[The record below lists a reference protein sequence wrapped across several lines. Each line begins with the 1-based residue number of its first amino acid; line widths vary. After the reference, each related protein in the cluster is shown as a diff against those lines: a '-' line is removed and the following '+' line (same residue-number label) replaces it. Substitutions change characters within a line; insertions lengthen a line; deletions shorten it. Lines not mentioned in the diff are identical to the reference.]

1 MEDVFIQIGKGQQDD
16 PVYVMNTAEKDC
28 LDSFMA
34 ARNNALVWG
43 KSNVDESGKPT
54 IYDSE
59 TGRPIVS
66 SDGIISQV
74 ERFATKMLFT
84 RLNARYLN
92 KALQIMVSKSEKPT
106 GNHFVMLC
114 NTSAWNEIQ
123 ETCSSWIRD
132 WKTEGTFLFSKASNG
147 YVDLGATYQSYTYAG
162 KPWYCLL

>member
-43 KSNVDESGKPT
+43 KSNLDKSDKPT

-84 RLNARYLN
+84 RLNAR
-92 KALQIMVSKSEKPT
+92 
-106 GNHFVMLC
+106 
-114 NTSAWNEIQ
+114 
-123 ETCSSWIRD
+123 
-132 WKTEGTFLFSKASNG
+132 
-147 YVDLGATYQSYTYAG
+147 
-162 KPWYCLL
+162 

>member
-1 MEDVFIQIGKGQQDD
+1 
-16 PVYVMNTAEKDC
+16 MNTAEKDC

-43 KSNVDESGKPT
+43 KSNLDKSDKPT

-92 KALQIMVSKSEKPT
+92 KALQIMVSKSEKPKFC
-106 GNHFVMLC
+106 GQL
-114 NTSAWNEIQ
+114 
-123 ETCSSWIRD
+123 
-132 WKTEGTFLFSKASNG
+132 
-147 YVDLGATYQSYTYAG
+147 
-162 KPWYCLL
+162 